1 MIMNRTTVFL
11 AWMLAGAFLAALPAR
26 AEIMGKIE
34 GRVYDSEGLPLDKV
48 SVTII
53 SQWSSAVRFEVTTK
67 ADGKFIQIGLQP
79 GYYLVSLKKAGFLPA
94 TTEVRV
100 RIDETSQLEIKMRKG
115 SEVLERALS
124 ESDNLFLKGNKL
136 YAEKKYEEAA
146 AVYREAIAKS
156 GLQWGYHFNLGLAL
170 KKLGRP
176 DESKAALLKALELNP
191 ESYSVNREVGEN
203 LAKAGDYAAARP
215 YYQKAVELSPDDP
228 DAHYNLGVC
237 LTNQGESEAALA
249 SFQKAIQL
257 EADYADAYYQAA
269 TIQIGLN
276 KKEEA
281 IQNLE
286 KFVSLAPDHPQ
297 AGLARQLLDFLKKK

>member
-1 MIMNRTTVFL
+1 MKRTTAFL
-11 AWMLAGAFLAALPAR
+11 AWMLAGVFLAILPAR
-26 AEIMGKIE
+26 ADVQGKIE
-34 GRVYDSEGLPLDKV
+34 GLVHDSEGLPLDKV
-48 SVTII
+48 SVTIV
-53 SQWSSAVRFEVTTK
+53 SQRSSAVRFEVTTK

-79 GYYLVSLKKAGFLPA
+79 GYYLVSLKKAGFTPVS
-94 TTEVRV
+94 TEVRV
-100 RIDETSQLEIKMRKG
+100 RIAEATQLEIKMRTG
-115 SEVLERALS
+115 SEVLERAVS
-124 ESDNLFLKGNKL
+124 ASDGLFLKGNNL

-146 AVYREAIAKS
+146 AAYREAIAKT

-176 DESKAALLKALELNP
+176 DESKVALLKALELNP

-203 LAKAGDYAAARP
+203 LAKAGDFSAARP
-215 YYQKAVELSPDDP
+215 YYQKAVDLSPDDP
-228 DAHYNLGVC
+228 DAQYNLGVC

-257 EADYADAYYQAA
+257 KADYADAYYQAA

-276 KKEEA
+276 NKEEA